1 MNLSPEKA
9 KEWLS
14 AKKDER
20 KSAIQN
26 AADVLLTPYFS
37 HSRWKKIIP
46 IELHRLAA
54 TLKTKIEP
62 IKNMQGDAMLIPA
75 KGGFRIVINR
85 EVPLTR
91 YRSSIAHELVH
102 TLFYLFDE
110 DVPRRMFKPSTE
122 EERFCFDVAR
132 WILAPEWHLLSLG
145 VLTLRDPKHVFDLL
159 TSKLKLSRP
168 IASRIVLQDQ
178 CIFQGVAA
186 RWEKSEKGWKLQ
198 RGNAYASPTLSTK
211 RRKMLNDK
219 AREFFRKGHETNDK
233 YSIISF
239 FEYSGNAAFIIVLEI

>member
-14 AKKDER
+14 AKNNER
-20 KSAIQN
+20 KNAIQN
-26 AADVLLTPYFS
+26 AADILLASYC
-37 HSRWKKIIP
+37 SRTTWKQIIP
-46 IELHRLAA
+46 IELNRLAA

-75 KGGFRIVINR
+75 KGGFRIVINKG
-85 EVPLTR
+85 VPLTR
-91 YRSSIAHELVH
+91 YRTSISHELVH

-110 DVPRRMFKPSTE
+110 DVPRRMFKPSPE

-132 WILAPEWHLLSLG
+132 RILVPKWHLLSLG

-159 TSKLKLSRP
+159 TSKLKISRP
-168 IASRIVLQDQ
+168 IASLIVLQDQ

-186 RWEKSEKGWKLQ
+186 RWKKGEKGWKLQ
-198 RGNAYASPTLSTK
+198 SGNAYASPTLSSK

-219 AREFFRKGHETNDK
+219 AREFLRTGHETNDK
-233 YSIISF
+233 YKIISF
-239 FEYSGNAAFIIVLEI
+239 FEYSGDAAFIIVLEI